1 MNFII
6 HIGWHKTGST
16 SLQVFLLKNRKA
28 LIRECQTY
36 YPREGLLTC
45 AHHTV
50 AWSFQGRET
59 SPWGPVALLEGGGD
73 AYVRAAMESAN
84 AKACTTIVLSSEEF
98 CTFDLDAIQSLSK
111 SLRAMADSVQIVA
124 YIRRQDL
131 LVESAYNMQ
140 VKWWGARLRADFD
153 EYVKD
158 KRAYP
163 NYFRVLKGWVGVFG
177 VNNLIVR
184 RYERDALESR
194 DIRIDFCTAV
204 GLNHEALDHMEDGV
218 NDSLGPR
225 TLEFLRILNN
235 LDVSRD
241 EHERIATR
249 LLSYD
254 MENQSPKCVL
264 FGPDQRRAYMAP
276 FEMGNRKLAQFGVDP
291 EPLMVGGDSVRTR
304 NVRRLTRGE
313 FAEMLAYV
321 SPSG

>member
-1 MNFII
+1 
-6 HIGWHKTGST
+6 
-16 SLQVFLLKNRKA
+16 
-28 LIRECQTY
+28 
-36 YPREGLLTC
+36 
-45 AHHTV
+45 
-50 AWSFQGRET
+50 
-59 SPWGPVALLEGGGD
+59 
-73 AYVRAAMESAN
+73 
-84 AKACTTIVLSSEEF
+84 
-98 CTFDLDAIQSLSK
+98 
-111 SLRAMADSVQIVA
+111 MADSVQIVA

-163 NYFRVLKGWVGVFG
+163 NYFRVLKGWGGVFG

-204 GLNHEALDHMEDGV
+204 GLNHEALGHMEDGV

-254 MENQSPKCVL
+254 RENQSPKCVL
-264 FGPDQRRAYMAP
+264 FGPDQRCAYMAP